1 MRESLD
7 RTPSYLALAVDLLL
21 DIIAPGGSR
30 REENNPTM
38 WKRWCGRTAAA
49 PSWEPLPVDL
59 LLEIIA
65 RTDVTTIVRCAA
77 TGRVLRRGILDPA
90 FRRSIMAH
98 HHGGFDPALL
108 LGVSYRERGDVMTHR
123 VIRTPGPA
131 KLAARLDELSFP
143 DPLRAVASRGNL
155 LVLCRHLQGLDVK
168 LRVCDAF
175 TGHVT
180 SLPPASLPD
189 AYLHVVLSI
198 GDAGRSFELLVA
210 DKNIQFH
217 QTFSSKDGQ
226 WSAVHQVSVPH
237 PDKHVGSYCSAV
249 IGRTV
254 YWPCHV
260 HAVSYWDHVL
270 ALDLDAREAAMIKLP
285 RGCFSRM
292 AASKKNEHLHLA
304 SVRGRLCLLVA
315 ESCGIAMWTLTLPMS
330 VAAAVTWSRQVLI
343 NNLEIA
349 RQVGFSPYEYALVP
363 LSIEGFGE
371 RSGAVILSQPR
382 SGINSGELLRLDL
395 GTMEKAPVVTSLSG
409 PGNVVRVERLF
420 LHEVDLLSLLDLLE
434 AMKHF

>member
-1 MRESLD
+1 MGVVHS
-7 RTPSYLALAVDLLL
+7 S
-21 DIIAPGGSR
+21 
-30 REENNPTM
+30 TM
-38 WKRWCGRTAAA
+38 SKRWCSRTAAA
-49 PSWEPLPVDL
+49 PSWEALPVDL

-77 TGRVLRRGILDPA
+77 TSRILRRGILDPA
-90 FRRSIMAH
+90 FRRSITAH
-98 HHGGFDPALL
+98 DHGGFDPALL
-108 LGVSYRERGDVMTHR
+108 LGVSYRERGDVTTHR
-123 VIRTPGPA
+123 VIHTPGPT

-143 DPLRAVASRGNL
+143 DSLTAVASRGSL
-155 LVLCRHLQGLDVK
+155 LVLCRRPQGLDVK

-189 AYLHVVLSI
+189 AHLHVVLSI

-217 QTFSSKDGQ
+217 QTFSSKGGQ
-226 WSAVHQVSVPH
+226 WSTIHQVFIPH
-237 PDKHVGSYCSAV
+237 QEKHVGSYCSAV

-254 YWPCHV
+254 YWPRHV

-270 ALDLDAREAAMIKLP
+270 ALDLDAREATMIKLP

-292 AASKKNEHLHLA
+292 ATNKKNEHLHLA
-304 SVRGRLCLLVA
+304 SVRGRLSLLVA
-315 ESCGIAMWTLTLPMS
+315 ESCGIAMWTLALPMS
-330 VAAAVTWSRQVLI
+330 AAAA
-343 NNLEIA
+343 IA
-349 RQVGFSPYEYALVP
+349 RQVGFSPFEYALVP

-395 GTMEKAPVVTSLSG
+395 GTTEKAPVVTSLSG
-409 PGNVVRVERLF
+409 PGNVVRVARLF
-420 LHEVDLLSLLDLLE
+420 LHEVDLLSSLDLLE
-434 AMKHF
+434 AMKRF

>member
-7 RTPSYLALAVDLLL
+7 RALRYLALAVDLLL
-21 DIIAPGGSR
+21 DIIAPASR
-30 REENNPTM
+30 WIKTM

-49 PSWEPLPVDL
+49 PSSEDLPVDL

-65 RTDVTTIVRCAA
+65 RADVTAIVRCAA
-77 TGRVLRRGILDPA
+77 TSRILRRGILDRA
-90 FRRSIMAH
+90 FRRSIMAR
-98 HHGGFDPALL
+98 HHGGFDRALL
-108 LGVSYRERGDVMTHR
+108 LGVSYRERGDVTTHR
-123 VIRTPGPA
+123 VIHTPGPT

-143 DPLRAVASRGNL
+143 DPLRAVASRAGAA
-155 LVLCRHLQGLDVK
+155 CSSS

-189 AYLHVVLSI
+189 PCLHVVLSI
-198 GDAGRSFELLVA
+198 GDARRSFELLVA

-217 QTFSSKDGQ
+217 QTFSSKSGQ

-270 ALDLDAREAAMIKLP
+270 ALDLDAREATMIKLP

-292 AASKKNEHLHLA
+292 ATSKKNEHLHLA
-304 SVRGRLCLLVA
+304 SVHGRLCLLVA
-315 ESCGIAMWTLTLPMS
+315 ESCGIAMWTLT
-330 VAAAVTWSRQVLI
+330 AATWSQRVVI
-343 NNLEIA
+343 NTLEIA
-349 RQVGFSPYEYALVP
+349 RQVGFSPYEYALAP
-363 LSIEGFGE
+363 LRIEGFGE

-395 GTMEKAPVVTSLSG
+395 GTMKKVPVVTSLSG
-409 PGNVVRVERLF
+409 PGNVVWVARLF
-420 LHEVDLLSLLDLLE
+420 LHEVDLLSVLDLLE